1 MSAAGFEETDLNYA
15 VEDSEPGHDP
25 ECGGEADDPGQGDNG
40 EGGER
45 RERERERERDKEKV
59 V

>member
-40 EGGER
+40 EGGESR
-45 RERERERERDKEKV
+45 SERERDRER
-59 V
+59 

>member
-25 ECGGEADDPGQGDNG
+25 ECGGEADDPGQGDYG
-40 EGGER
+40 EGWWGGEK
-45 RERERERERDKEKV
+45 DTEKV